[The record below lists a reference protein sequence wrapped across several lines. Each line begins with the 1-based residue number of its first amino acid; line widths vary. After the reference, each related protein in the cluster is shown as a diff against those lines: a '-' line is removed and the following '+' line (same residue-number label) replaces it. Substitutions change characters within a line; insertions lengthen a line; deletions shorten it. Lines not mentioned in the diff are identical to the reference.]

1 MADTPTTT
9 TSTATSATKEE
20 LSRIARIFRHFGN
33 RLFTGVVV
41 AVPLIV
47 TFLVL
52 QIAYNFIDGISEP
65 LWKRFGWEKI
75 PGLGFVSTLIILII
89 LGYFATN
96 VLGRKVIDT
105 FEKILTKIP
114 LIAPVYNAVKQA
126 LESFKS
132 MSSNKQFTRVAYV
145 QYPSEG
151 SYLIAFVTG
160 HFLETT
166 TNIEMTTAFVPTS
179 PSPLTGFVVCT
190 PTDKVIDSG
199 LSLEQ
204 ATKIIM
210 SAGLVAPH
218 QAPLPA
224 AASGTTLTPSSGVPH

>member
-1 MADTPTTT
+1 MLPQIAETPV
-9 TSTATSATKEE
+9 ASATKEE
-20 LSRIARIFRHFGN
+20 TTRVGRIVRHLRN

-52 QIAYNFIDGISEP
+52 QIAYNFVDGISGP
-65 LWKRFGWEKI
+65 LWKRFGWEDI
-75 PGLGFVSTLIILII
+75 PGLGFGTTLIILII
-89 LGYFATN
+89 IGYFATN
-96 VLGRKVIDT
+96 VLGKKVIDT

-126 LESFKS
+126 LEAFKN
-132 MSSNKQFTRVAYV
+132 MSGSKQFTRVAYV

-166 TNIEMTTAFVPTS
+166 TGIEMTTAFIPTS

-218 QAPLPA
+218 QASLPA
-224 AASGTTLTPSSGVPH
+224 AASGTPLTPSSGIAG

>member
-1 MADTPTTT
+1 MIDTPTT
-9 TSTATSATKEE
+9 KEE
-20 LSRIARIFRHFGN
+20 IGRFGQVFRHLGN
-33 RLFTGVVV
+33 RLLTGVLV

-52 QIAYNFIDGISEP
+52 QIAYNFIDGISGP
-65 LWKRFGWEKI
+65 LWKRFGWESI
-75 PGLGFVSTLIILII
+75 PGLGFASTLLLLVL

-96 VLGRKVIDT
+96 VLGKKVIDT

-126 LESFKS
+126 LESFKNMGS
-132 MSSNKQFTRVAYV
+132 GKQFTRVAYV
-145 QYPSEG
+145 EYPSPG
-151 SYLIAFVTG
+151 CRLIAFVTG
-160 HFLETT
+160 HFLESTT
-166 TNIEMTTAFVPTS
+166 DIEMTTCFVPTS
-179 PSPLTGFVVCT
+179 PSPLTGFVVCI
-190 PTDKVIDSG
+190 PTNQIIDSG

-218 QAPLPA
+218 QAPVPSVSGTVLTP
-224 AASGTTLTPSSGVPH
+224 ASGVNR

>member
-1 MADTPTTT
+1 MADTTT
-9 TSTATSATKEE
+9 TSATKEE
-20 LSRIARIFRHFGN
+20 ISRIARVFRHLGN
-33 RLFTGVVV
+33 RLFTGVLV

-52 QIAYNFIDGISEP
+52 QIAYNFIDGISGP
-65 LWKRFGWEKI
+65 LWKRFGWEDI
-75 PGLGFVSTLIILII
+75 PGLGFVSTLFLLIL

-126 LESFKS
+126 LEAFKN
-132 MSSNKQFTRVAYV
+132 MSGSKQFTRVAYV
-145 QYPSEG
+145 EYPSEG

-160 HFLETT
+160 HFVETT
-166 TNIEMTTAFVPTS
+166 TDIEMTTAFVPTS

-190 PTDKVIDSG
+190 PTTKVIDSG

-218 QAPLPA
+218 QAPLPPT
-224 AASGTTLTPSSGVPH
+224 ASGTSLTPVSGVSH

>member
-1 MADTPTTT
+1 MAQTTT
-9 TSTATSATKEE
+9 TSATKEE
-20 LSRIARIFRHFGN
+20 ITRIGRIFRHLGN
-33 RLFTGVVV
+33 RLFTGVLV

-52 QIAYNFIDGISEP
+52 QIAYNFIDGISGP
-65 LWKRFGWEKI
+65 LWKRFGWEDI
-75 PGLGFVSTLIILII
+75 PGLGFGTTFILLIL

-96 VLGRKVIDT
+96 VLGKKVIDT

-126 LESFKS
+126 LESFKN
-132 MSSNKQFTRVAYV
+132 MSGNKQFTRVAYV
-145 QYPSEG
+145 EYPSEG

-160 HFLETT
+160 HFLESTT
-166 TNIEMTTAFVPTS
+166 GIEMTTAFVPTS

-218 QAPLPA
+218 QAPLPPT
-224 AASGTTLTPSSGVPH
+224 ASGTPLTPDSGVPH